1 MLNKPTSA
9 ASPVRTSA
17 QAGRA
22 TEHKH
27 RADGARPRYGWK
39 ARLDAFIR
47 EHVQFKQS
55 ADGRKTSL
63 CTRRN
68 VTVGLFRLFGVLREG
83 GFKIENPRSLDT
95 KHVRFLLDWME
106 QRHGHGK
113 LRSSTIQGY
122 VSYLRILSGWIGKP
136 DLINESGG
144 FSKPEVGKRSQV
156 ASVDRSWEGQGI
168 DIGDRIEAAWDIEP
182 WVAMA
187 LLAQAAFGLRRKEAV
202 CLIPAEDYSPKT
214 GILYVT
220 RGTKGGRARV
230 VPLYTAWQYEVMALL
245 LDFCRRGGKR
255 KSHIGGVTSNLKSNL
270 RRYSYVVGDK
280 LGITGELAGTTGH
293 GLRAGFA
300 CRVLEAHGVTP
311 PVRGGAVQAAE
322 PQARHEAYSKATEAL
337 GHSRFSVVSVYVG
350 SARSDGAT
358 PHPDAPDLK
367 RIDPPDMEQ
376 TIEVLRARARQHLAD
391 HRLKQKVAKRHGLRP
406 PPPVAM

>member
-1 MLNKPTSA
+1 MLNKPT
-9 ASPVRTSA
+9 PTSSFGRGR
-17 QAGRA
+17 GRA
-22 TEHKH
+22 AEHKD
-27 RADGARPRYGWK
+27 RAESAGQRYGWK

-55 ADGRKTSL
+55 GDGRKTSL

-83 GFKIENPRSLDT
+83 GFKIENPRSMDT

-136 DLINESGG
+136 DLVDEAGG
-144 FSKPEVGKRSQV
+144 FNDPAVARRSQV
-156 ASVDRSWEGQGI
+156 TDADRSWEGQGI
-168 DIGDRIEAAWDIEP
+168 DIGERIEAAWDIEP

-202 CLIPAEDYSPKT
+202 CLIPSEDYSPGT
-214 GILYVT
+214 GALYVT

-230 VPLYTAWQYEVMALL
+230 IPLYTAWQYEVMAML

-255 KSHIGGVTSNLKSNL
+255 KSHIGGVTSDLKSNL

-280 LGITGELAGTTGH
+280 LGITGELTGTTGH

-300 CRVLEAHGVTP
+300 CRLLEAHGVTP
-311 PVRGGAVQAAE
+311 PVRGGSVQDADPQVMRDAYTAAT
-322 PQARHEAYSKATEAL
+322 QAT
-337 GHSRFSVVSVYVG
+337 GHSRFSVVGAYVG
-350 SARSDGAT
+350 SSRAAGAH

-367 RIDPPDMEQ
+367 RLDPPDMEQ
-376 TIEVLRARARQHLAD
+376 TIARLRERARARLSD
-391 HRLKQKVAKRHGLRP
+391 HRLKREVAKSHGLRAP
-406 PPPVAM
+406 LPVAM